1 SHDANDTPG
10 PVPVLVAVTIEPTP
24 GPKASGQAEADESK
38 KPQGR
43 LVVLGTSTFASNQA
57 LGFQG
62 NRHPFLNIVA
72 WLAGREDKTAGPR
85 RDPRQNPIQPRK
97 AQKNAILWLSMV
109 VIPGAVMVCGMVLVV
124 RRRRSK

>member
-1 SHDANDTPG
+1 MSWKTLVVLA
-10 PVPVLVAVTIEPTP
+10 VLVAGLGGFLIVDNQWLV
-24 GPKASGQAEADESK
+24 PKREKAESAK
-38 KPQGR
+38 GR

-62 NRHPFLNIVA
+62 NRDLFLNIVA
-72 WLAGREDKTAGPR
+72 WLAGQEDEIAVRPK
-85 RDPRQNPIQPRK
+85 DPRQNPIYATE

-109 VIPGAVMVCGMVLVV
+109 VIPGAVMVCGIVLVV